1 MSNINSI
8 ESQKVHGQK
17 RLFDIII
24 KIQKEEIEMM
34 NMSKKTILRTAGGV
48 ILIYI
53 VAVFLSLVVCDR
65 VSELESR
72 EDMKLQNGSIVL
84 NIK

>member
-1 MSNINSI
+1 
-8 ESQKVHGQK
+8 
-17 RLFDIII
+17 
-24 KIQKEEIEMM
+24 MM

-72 EDMKLQNGSIVL
+72 EDVKLQNGSIVL

>member
-1 MSNINSI
+1 
-8 ESQKVHGQK
+8 
-17 RLFDIII
+17 
-24 KIQKEEIEMM
+24 MM

-84 NIK
+84 NLSLIHI